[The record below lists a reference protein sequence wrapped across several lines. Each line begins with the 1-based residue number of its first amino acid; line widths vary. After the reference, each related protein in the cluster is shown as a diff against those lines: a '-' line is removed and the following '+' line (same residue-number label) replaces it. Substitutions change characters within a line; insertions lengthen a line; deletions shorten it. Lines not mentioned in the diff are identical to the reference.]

1 VDKLND
7 SVKGKYMNMP
17 IAIIKSVRPRQ
28 WLKNLALFAP
38 LVFEGTLFSDN
49 NILRLT
55 YGFFVFCILTSSIY
69 LINDVVD
76 IKHDK
81 QHPFK
86 KFRPIATG
94 ALPVPFA
101 LLLSAIGIVLVLIF
115 GYILS
120 PYFLIAC
127 VFYIGLQLAYTF
139 YLKNIILV
147 DVMVIAS
154 GFLLRV
160 YAGALIVE
168 AHVTVWF
175 LLAVLCLSLFLAI
188 GKRRSE
194 RTLLTASN
202 MSDVRKTLKGYPNSL
217 LDSLTIMFATAT
229 WLSYAMFTFLQP
241 PLSNQT
247 STKLIFLG
255 SYLPETLTNTSK
267 WLMITIPFVIYGVM
281 RYLYII
287 YEKKEGESPERV
299 LLSDKPIL
307 TTIILWSLTV
317 LTIIYTI

>member
-1 VDKLND
+1 MLL
-7 SVKGKYMNMP
+7 
-17 IAIIKSVRPRQ
+17 AIFKSVRPRQ

-38 LVFEGTLFSDN
+38 ILFEGTLFSEG
-49 NILRLT
+49 NILRLI
-55 YGFFVFCILTSSIY
+55 YAFVVFCVLTSSIY
-69 LINDVVD
+69 LLNDIVD
-76 IKHDK
+76 VEHDR

-86 KFRPIATG
+86 KFRPIASG
-94 ALPVPFA
+94 K
-101 LLLSAIGIVLVLIF
+101 LSVLNAWIILTLGIIFVLVF

-127 VFYIGLQLAYTF
+127 LLYLALQFAYTF
-139 YLKNIILV
+139 YLKHVILL
-147 DVMVIAS
+147 DVMAIAA

-160 YAGALIVE
+160 YAGALTVE
-168 AHVTVWF
+168 SHVTVWF

-194 RTLLTASN
+194 RTLLLGSKKIE
-202 MSDVRKTLKGYPNSL
+202 DVRKTLKGYPNSL
-217 LDSLTIMFATAT
+217 LDGLTIMFATAT

-241 PLSNQT
+241 PVSGEAKATL
-247 STKLIFLG
+247 LFLG
-255 SYLPETLTNTSK
+255 NYLPETLTNTSK

-299 LLSDKPIL
+299 ILSDKPIL
-307 TTIILWSLTV
+307 ATVVMWILTLLV
-317 LTIIYTI
+317 IIYAI

>member
-1 VDKLND
+1 MLI
-7 SVKGKYMNMP
+7 S
-17 IAIIKSVRPRQ
+17 IIKSARPRQ
-28 WLKNLALFAP
+28 WLKNFALFAP

-49 NILRLT
+49 NIFRLFQ
-55 YGFFVFCILTSSIY
+55 GFVVFCVLASSIY

-76 IKHDK
+76 IEHDR

-86 KFRPIATG
+86 RFRPIARG
-94 ALPVPFA
+94 VLPIPFA
-101 LLLSAIGIVLVLIF
+101 IFLSIIGIGFVFVF

-120 PYFLIAC
+120 PYFLVAC
-127 VFYIGLQLAYTF
+127 VFYIALQLAYTF
-139 YLKNIILV
+139 YLKNMILL

-194 RTLLTASN
+194 RTLLSASKIGA
-202 MSDVRKTLKGYPNSL
+202 VRKTLKGYPNSL
-217 LDSLTIMFATAT
+217 LDGLTIMFATAT
-229 WLSYAMFTFLQP
+229 WLSYAMFTFQQP
-241 PLSNQT
+241 PIIRES
-247 STKLIFLG
+247 SEKLILLG

-307 TTIILWSLTV
+307 ITIILWSSAV
-317 LTIIYTI
+317 LTIIYAI

>member
-1 VDKLND
+1 ML
-7 SVKGKYMNMP
+7 

-28 WLKNLALFAP
+28 WLKNFSLFAP
-38 LVFEGTLFSDN
+38 IVFEGTLFSEG
-49 NILRLT
+49 NILRLI
-55 YGFFVFCILTSSIY
+55 YGFFVFCILASSIY
-69 LINDVVD
+69 LLNDVVD
-76 IKHDK
+76 IELDR

-86 KFRPIATG
+86 KFRPIAKG
-94 ALPVPFA
+94 SLPVPIA
-101 LLLSAIGIVLVLIF
+101 LLLSITGIGLVFVF

-120 PYFLIAC
+120 PYFLTAC
-127 VFYIGLQLAYTF
+127 LLYLGLQLAYTF
-139 YLKNIILV
+139 YLKNQILL

-154 GFLLRV
+154 GFLIRV

-194 RTLLTASN
+194 RTLLSGAAKID
-202 MSDVRKTLKGYPNSL
+202 DVRKTLKGYPNSL

-241 PLSNQT
+241 PVFADIKQSLTFLSN
-247 STKLIFLG
+247 
-255 SYLPETLTNTSK
+255 YLPETLTNTSK

-287 YEKKEGESPERV
+287 YEKREGESPERV
-299 LLSDKPIL
+299 MLSDKPIL
-307 TTIILWSLTV
+307 ITIILWSITV
-317 LTIIYTI
+317 LTIIYAI